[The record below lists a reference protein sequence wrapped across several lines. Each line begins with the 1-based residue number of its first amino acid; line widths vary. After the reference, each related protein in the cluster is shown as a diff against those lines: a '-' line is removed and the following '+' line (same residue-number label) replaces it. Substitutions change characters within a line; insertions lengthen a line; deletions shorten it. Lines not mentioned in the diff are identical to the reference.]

1 MTLKEFRELTKD
13 MPEDA
18 NVKVVV
24 KISDGRTLVVNNV
37 KITTTFDMIILRNQ
51 DYANRNR
58 LLRL

>member
-1 MTLKEFRELTKD
+1 MTKKELLEAIKD